1 MMGMKTPELTELL
14 NDVKARFASDATGHD
29 YAHTLRVYKSALSL
43 QAKEGGDL
51 EVITLAS
58 LLHDVDDYKL
68 FKGDNYAQTWLNSH
82 HIPQEVQQKVVK
94 IIAEIS
100 FKGSDTKPASTLEGK
115 IVQDADRLDALGAIG
130 IARAFAYGGAKG
142 RVMFDP
148 AIPPVLGMN
157 EKEYKAAEGTTINHF
172 YEKLFLLQDLMNTEE
187 GKRLAKA
194 RTDFMKRYLEEFYL
208 EWEEKDLQ

>member
-1 MMGMKTPELTELL
+1 MKTPELTELL

-29 YAHTLRVYKSALSL
+29 YAHTLRVYKSALSS

-94 IIAEIS
+94 ISRRFPLWE
-100 FKGSDTKPASTLEGK
+100 
-115 IVQDADRLDALGAIG
+115 AIRNP
-130 IARAFAYGGAKG
+130 RAPSKG
-142 RVMFDP
+142 RSF
-148 AIPPVLGMN
+148 
-157 EKEYKAAEGTTINHF
+157 
-172 YEKLFLLQDLMNTEE
+172 
-187 GKRLAKA
+187 
-194 RTDFMKRYLEEFYL
+194 RTRTVSML
-208 EWEEKDLQ
+208 